1 MDKVISLISDHPI
14 AFIFIFLVVIA
25 LIVFLSIGLYRL
37 VDKLLNKDINVSKN
51 GLSATNNKKKSKH
64 KKDSDEELEELEEQI
79 ENPTLFIAS
88 NQELTGLINLIIDLP
103 DIAIKK
109 NEAIHNLKERLI
121 SEQKQDFCA
130 RLKSYRVDIRK
141 EYQMLLG
148 VEDTH
153 DNRVRLFAYWF
164 SDLFEDVDEE
174 ILSILKLNG
183 LNEKTPEQLEDTLTR
198 LYDSTFSKIIEAT
211 DLAPKFIEKPVEV
224 RKIIEKTK
232 TKFRDSLQA
241 SLNHAKKLRTEY
253 QMQFDKIETEYLES
267 RDAIIARDFP
277 NLDMGIIKERC

>member
-1 MDKVISLISDHPI
+1 MDKLVALISDHPI
-14 AFIFIFLVVIA
+14 AFIFVFLVLIA
-25 LIVFLSIGLYRL
+25 LVVFLSIGIYRL
-37 VDKLLNKDINVSKN
+37 VDKLLNKDIDLTKDGLRAKASKK
-51 GLSATNNKKKSKH
+51 GKNKKG
-64 KKDSDEELEELEEQI
+64 DEELEEQI
-79 ENPTLFIAS
+79 EHPALFISS

-109 NEAIHNLKERLI
+109 NESIHNLKERLI

-130 RLKSYRVDIRK
+130 RLKSYRIDVRK
-141 EYQMLLG
+141 EYQILLG
-148 VEDTH
+148 VEDIH
-153 DNRVRLFAYWF
+153 DTRVRLFSYWF

-198 LYDSTFSKIIEAT
+198 LYDSTFSKIVEAA
-211 DLAPKFIEKPVEV
+211 DLAPNFIEKPTEV

-232 TKFRDSLQA
+232 SKFRDSLQS
-241 SLNHAKKLRTEY
+241 SLNHAKKLRIEY
-253 QMQFDKIETEYLES
+253 QAQFDKIESEYSEN

-277 NLDMGIIKERC
+277 NIDLGVIKEKC